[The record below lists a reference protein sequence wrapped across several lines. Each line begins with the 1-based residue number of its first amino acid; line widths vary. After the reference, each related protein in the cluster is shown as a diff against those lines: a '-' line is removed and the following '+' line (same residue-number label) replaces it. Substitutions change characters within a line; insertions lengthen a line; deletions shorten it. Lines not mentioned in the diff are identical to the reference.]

1 MCIIFLIQFM
11 VSPFTLHLPFTKEHP
26 LCSEILEYNEIL
38 RGLSKDLSY
47 ESNVLEVVVFV
58 CKR

>member
-1 MCIIFLIQFM
+1 M